1 MRSEDIASKPGMSP
15 GIASE
20 TTVTPRYKSTDS
32 NPTHP
37 LERLPQVRARTG
49 FSKSELYRRI
59 SLGTFP
65 APVKLGER
73 ASAWSS
79 AEVDAWIADRI
90 AARDQDAQR

>member
-1 MRSEDIASKPGMSP
+1 M
-15 GIASE
+15 
-20 TTVTPRYKSTDS
+20 TPQHKITESTQAL
-32 NPTHP
+32 T
-37 LERLPQVRARTG
+37 LERLRQVCARTG

-65 APVKLGER
+65 APVKLGSR

-79 AEVDAWIADRI
+79 AEVDAWIAERI

>member
-1 MRSEDIASKPGMSP
+1 M
-15 GIASE
+15 
-20 TTVTPRYKSTDS
+20 TPRYKSTDS
-32 NPTHP
+32 NQTHT
-37 LERLPQVRARTG
+37 LERLPQVCARTG

-79 AEVDAWIADRI
+79 VEVDAWIAERI
-90 AARDQDAQR
+90 AARDRDAQG